1 MFKVKPLIPVF
12 IIYAVLLAIGATVP
26 GMWQPVMY
34 IMFYIGIGV
43 ALNNFLGLT
52 GYVDFGYVAFL
63 AMGAYGMAVALAY
76 FNYLGVWGAVAL
88 GFALALIFAALLC
101 TAVGGV
107 ALRLRGAYF
116 AIATIGVNEGLRY
129 LIEGAR
135 IWGGSEG
142 IVLSGQLRK
151 AFGAEM
157 ANYLSTVVADICLII
172 VIFIASVITVYMVNS
187 KVGYAL
193 LAVREDED
201 AAKVMGINVTKYKL
215 IAFFTSASIGALIGA
230 SAWTLK
236 LTYVFP
242 EDVFFIH
249 YTVEAI
255 VIVML
260 GGAGTLLG
268 PVVGGLLYGS
278 LKYYLSVILPG
289 FQLLAFAPLL
299 IIIVVAFPDGIIG
312 WLKKRLRYTKL
323 YEYIS

>member
-1 MFKVKPLIPVF
+1 MLKIKPLLLPF
-12 IIYAVLLAIGATVP
+12 AIYIFLIAFGLSQEGL
-26 GMWQPVMY
+26 WQPVMY
-34 IMFYIGIGV
+34 VMFYIAIGV

-63 AMGAYGMAVALAY
+63 AMGAYGMGVALGY
-76 FNYLGVWGAVAL
+76 FTYLGLWAVAL
-88 GFALALIFAALLC
+88 GFVFAILFSSLLC
-101 TAVGGV
+101 MAVGGV

-142 IVLSGQLRK
+142 IILSGKLRSVL
-151 AFGAEM
+151 GAQT
-157 ANYLSTVVADICLII
+157 ANYLSTFVADVSLILI
-172 VIFIASVITVYMVNS
+172 VFAASVVTVHLINS

-215 IAFFTSASIGALIGA
+215 IAFFTSATIGALVGA

-242 EDVFFIH
+242 EDVFLIH

-268 PVVGGLLYGS
+268 PVIGGLIYGA
-278 LKYYLSVILPG
+278 LKYYLSVQFPG
-289 FQLLAFAPLL
+289 LQLLFFAPMLVL
-299 IIIVVAFPDGIIG
+299 IVVAFPEGVIG
-312 WLKKRLRYTKL
+312 FAKKKL
-323 YEYIS
+323 QGTRFAEFIS